1 MLDLHIRLA
10 VQPAAPRGTLGHPQ
24 RGRRVAVLGKH
35 GPVSFGEPGILG
47 VSVRDPGQT
56 LGVHWGAVEETSQ
69 RFQGEWFV
77 TGDTMSMAEDGALT
91 YLGRADDMM
100 NAGGVRVS
108 PIEVEDVLNAHPAI
122 VESAAAEVRVK
133 ADTTVIAAFYVS
145 NASVETT
152 DLERF
157 VAGRLARYK
166 CPRIY
171 ARVEAIP
178 KGANNKLLRQVL
190 RKSYEE
196 AQG

>member
-1 MLDLHIRLA
+1 
-10 VQPAAPRGTLGHPQ
+10 
-24 RGRRVAVLGKH
+24 
-35 GPVSFGEPGILG
+35 
-47 VSVRDPGQT
+47 
-56 LGVHWGAVEETSQ
+56 
-69 RFQGEWFV
+69 
-77 TGDTMSMAEDGALT
+77 
-91 YLGRADDMM
+91 
-100 NAGGVRVS
+100 
-108 PIEVEDVLNAHPAI
+108 VLNAHPAI
-122 VESAAAEVRVK
+122 VESAATEVRVK

-196 AQG
+196 TLSEA

>member
-1 MLDLHIRLA
+1 
-10 VQPAAPRGTLGHPQ
+10 
-24 RGRRVAVLGKH
+24 VAVLGKH

-47 VSVRDPGQT
+47 ISVRDPGLM
-56 LGVHWGAVEETSQ
+56 LGYWGAAEETSQ

-122 VESAAAEVRVK
+122 VESAATEVRVK

-157 VAGRLARYK
+157 IAGRLARYK

-196 AQG
+196 TLSEA

>member
-1 MLDLHIRLA
+1 
-10 VQPAAPRGTLGHPQ
+10 
-24 RGRRVAVLGKH
+24 
-35 GPVSFGEPGILG
+35 
-47 VSVRDPGQT
+47 
-56 LGVHWGAVEETSQ
+56 
-69 RFQGEWFV
+69 
-77 TGDTMSMAEDGALT
+77 
-91 YLGRADDMM
+91 
-100 NAGGVRVS
+100 
-108 PIEVEDVLNAHPAI
+108 VLNAHPAI
-122 VESAAAEVRVK
+122 VESAATEVRVK

-157 VAGRLARYK
+157 IAGRLARYK

-196 AQG
+196 TLSEA

>member
-1 MLDLHIRLA
+1 MSATVAAERTTLCSRLDSPHGLF
-10 VQPAAPRGTLGHPQ
+10 GN
-24 RGRRVAVLGKH
+24 VAVL
-35 GPVSFGEPGILG
+35 V
-47 VSVRDPGQT
+47 
-56 LGVHWGAVEETSQ
+56 
-69 RFQGEWFV
+69 FV
-77 TGDTMSMAEDGALT
+77 IVQCLDGALT

-157 VAGRLARYK
+157 IAGRLARYK

-196 AQG
+196 TLSEA

>member
-1 MLDLHIRLA
+1 
-10 VQPAAPRGTLGHPQ
+10 
-24 RGRRVAVLGKH
+24 VAVLGKH
-35 GPVSFGEPGILG
+35 GPVSFAELGIVG
-47 VSVRDPGQT
+47 VSFRDPGLM
-56 LGVHWGAVEETSQ
+56 LGYWGAEEETSH
-69 RFQGEWFV
+69 RFQGEWFL

-91 YLGRADDMM
+91 YLGGADDMM

-108 PIEVEDVLNAHPAI
+108 PIELENVLNAHPAI
-122 VESAAAEVRVK
+122 VESAAVEVRVK

-145 NASVETT
+145 SASVETT
-152 DLERF
+152 ELERF

-171 ARVEAIP
+171 TRVETIP

-196 AQG
+196 SPGEARTSRDG